1 MKVLSRHRRMICLLP
16 VMAILMLFITA
27 CGGKTTEIVAEP
39 TNDEPDTSRY
49 LVAVED
55 EPDTADFQRTTIH
68 YTIAQ
73 NVFDRLVEMTDD
85 GTGNIA
91 VMPSL
96 AESWEVSGDGSVYTF
111 RLHEGVKFS
120 DGAELTSSDVEYTM
134 TRLLTHPDSNNKEI
148 AEMILGAKELESGAA
163 DRLEGFEIIDELN
176 FVITLE
182 QPCEEFLACMSTPG
196 ASIMDE
202 ASASEA
208 GDRFGI
214 EPEWTIGT
222 GSFILKSWEAG
233 KGMILVANKDCWR
246 GAPKCEGLDL
256 RFIDDAEEVREL
268 FDNGELD
275 VLDLDEV
282 GDAAEFYIHGDIYQD
297 RLYQVRRIGITYI
310 ALNESIEPLNDP
322 RVRKALQLG
331 LNRGALLEAVYSG
344 YGSVENGIFP
354 RGLYGYNPDLPEI
367 PYDAEQAKSLLAEAG
382 YEDGFDLTYTVRSV
396 ATQWELSL
404 AKLIVDMWANIGVRA
419 EISVIDEN
427 EFMTQRKSGKIACY
441 CATWTADFDDPD
453 NFIYT
458 FFGTEENTVGR
469 SLCYGDE
476 AVMER
481 VRQARAITDPDA
493 RLREYWA
500 LEEKII
506 QEDAAWVPLFSRL
519 RFYVASERASGIS
532 SSWNGSVKNEYR
544 TITIS
549 DTTA

>member
-1 MKVLSRHRRMICLLP
+1 MKVLSRHRRMICLLSAM
-16 VMAILMLFITA
+16 VLFVLSFTA
-27 CGGKTTEIVAEP
+27 CSGKTTEIVTESPVTEA
-39 TNDEPDTSRY
+39 DTSRY

-73 NVFDRLVEMTDD
+73 NVFDRLVEMADD
-85 GTGNIA
+85 GTGNTA

-96 AESWEVSGDGSVYTF
+96 AESWEVSGNGCVYTF
-111 RLHEGVKFS
+111 RLREGVKFS
-120 DGAELTSSDVEYTM
+120 NGAELTASDVEYTL
-134 TRLLTHPDSNNKEI
+134 TRLLTRPDTNNKEI
-148 AEMILGAKELESGAA
+148 AEMILGAEELESGAA

-182 QPCEEFLACMSTPG
+182 QPFEEFLACMSMPG

-233 KGMILVANKDCWR
+233 KGMILTANKDCWK

-256 RFIDDAEEVREL
+256 RFIDDAEEVRTM

-282 GDAAEFYIHGDIYQD
+282 GDAAEYYIHGDIYQD
-297 RLYQVRRIGITYI
+297 RLYQVPRIGITYI
-310 ALNESIEPLNDP
+310 ALNESIEPLNDV

-331 LNRGALLEAVYSG
+331 LNRETLLEAVYSG
-344 YGSVENGIFP
+344 HGSVENGIFP
-354 RGLYGYNPDLPEI
+354 HGLYGFNPDLPEI
-367 PYDAEQAKSLLAEAG
+367 PYDVAQAKSLLAEAG
-382 YEDGFDLTYTVRSV
+382 YEDGFDMTYTVRSV
-396 ATQWELSL
+396 ATQWELTL

-476 AVMER
+476 EVMER
-481 VRQARAITDPDA
+481 VRLARAITDPDA
-493 RLREYWA
+493 RLHEYWA

-519 RFYVASERASGIS
+519 RFYVTSERASGIT

-549 DTTA
+549 DTAK